1 MNTQSSFFRFLEQP
15 YPFYYEGKK
24 LIEISGM
31 LFLIGMFFNYLLQP
45 FEVNT
50 AEHKMSYFWI
60 CVIHSSSCLPLLIGM
75 AAVLKLFPKTTD
87 LWKVKKEFIFILS
100 LVILTGIMQFLIRDI
115 IYNNPDN
122 WSWRYFKEEVLNTLI
137 AGIFLVPILISFNL
151 NRQQIRNQQ
160 KAHIIS
166 AGIHEAKEP
175 ELHTIVTIE
184 TEVKSEKFSFD
195 SNRFIYAKAEGNY
208 AEIYLQK
215 DLEVSKL
222 IKRISLKSLET
233 QLSGFSFIIKTHRSI
248 LLNVNCIEN
257 VSGNAQGYKV
267 QLKNCS
273 ETVPVSRNY
282 IPSFEKE
289 TVTA

>member
-1 MNTQSSFFRFLEQP
+1 MNTQSSFFKFLEQP

-24 LIEISGM
+24 LMEISGM
-31 LFLIGMFFNYLLQP
+31 IFLIGMFFNYLLQP
-45 FEVNT
+45 FDVNT
-50 AEHKMSYFWI
+50 AEHKMNYFWI
-60 CVIHSSSCLPLLIGM
+60 CVIHSSSCLPLLVGM

-87 LWKVKKEFIFILS
+87 HWKVKKEFVFILS
-100 LVILTGIMQFLIRDI
+100 LVILTGITQFLLRDI
-115 IYNNPDN
+115 IYTNPDN

-137 AGIFLVPILISFNL
+137 AGVFLAPILISINL
-151 NRQQIRNQQ
+151 HRRQLRNTLNANR
-160 KAHIIS
+160 IS
-166 AGIHEAKEP
+166 AAIHEAKEP
-175 ELHTIVTIE
+175 ESHTIVTIE

-195 SNRFIYAKAEGNY
+195 STSFIYAKAEGNY

-215 DLEVSKL
+215 ESEVSKL

-233 QLSGFSFIIKTHRSI
+233 QLSGFSFIIKTHRSV

-289 TVTA
+289 TVSA